1 MAGMGPKRQW
11 DRTWVYPP
19 IGAALTMVGLDDI
32 GVYISLHHIIATQ
45 YIATY
50 PIMDF
55 CLAAER
61 KPVLRL
67 SRKWW
72 EKTDL
77 DIPGISVGHVA
88 AEVETHKW
96 TEEMEGEGE

>member
-32 GVYISLHHIIATQ
+32 GVYISLQQNRATQ

-55 CLAAER
+55 CLVEKR
-61 KPVLRL
+61 KPGLRL
-67 SRKWW
+67 SMKWW
-72 EKTDL
+72 EQTAL
-77 DIPGISVGHVA
+77 DIPGIRVGHIEADVRG
-88 AEVETHKW
+88 ETG
-96 TEEMEGEGE
+96 TEESDGERE